1 MFDVDSD
8 HDENEA
14 SDDNDSRTDEFAF
27 ECDVMSNLHPQKY
40 PNIYLFSRLCDKP
53 LERVSIRNARYY
65 DEDAEDR
72 DFLDQNSFNQDPF
85 T

>member
-1 MFDVDSD
+1 
-8 HDENEA
+8 
-14 SDDNDSRTDEFAF
+14 
-27 ECDVMSNLHPQKY
+27 MSNLHPQKY

-72 DFLDQNSFNQDPF
+72 DFLDQNSFNQDLFNQNMLLKFIRNAPSTLTWF
-85 T
+85 RSDLSTK